1 MYVIT
6 FYSFKGGVGR
16 TMALA
21 NVGLELARTGRR
33 VLLVDFDLEAP
44 GLDTFE
50 VLKQGNPTPGIVDY
64 ITSYRQTGTAPDLA
78 EFIYEP
84 QIITESPGR
93 LWVMPTGRQD
103 DQYANRFYAIDWQE
117 LYSQQDGYLLLEDL
131 RAQWQR
137 TLNPDY
143 VLIDSRTGHT
153 DVGGICTRQL
163 PDAVAILFF
172 PNEQNRR
179 GIELIVNNV
188 RKEQRESKRKI
199 QLYFI
204 ASNVPNLDDE
214 ELILRDRLRQFR
226 NTIGYPRLDGII
238 HHYDSLSLLQQTVFT
253 VERPQTKLAREYRQI
268 TERLISNNLG
278 DRRVVLDTLSGLSR
292 GEDVIHA
299 ASIAEMDVYLKDILT
314 RYSQDGEVIHSLA
327 QANEFLGK
335 SEVAKDLFAD
345 AWSLGFETA
354 DILIDRAI
362 SYYETGSKENARD
375 ALKRGVQQSAG
386 RVFKLARAFTV
397 VLESDVGFLT
407 DFVEMLNS
415 TNVRPRD
422 RIRISK
428 LIMTKNES
436 LAAVDRLLAPA
447 VQSTEEVSDREA
459 ALYELAL
466 CRIAQSRFK
475 EAMTLIAL
483 DRALLGELGIAET
496 FNYAMAEWGATNQV
510 PVDLFEQVLRFH
522 QTSPR
527 DIDPN
532 YLQCLAIA
540 LWADGQVADAKA
552 AIESSLQALTKGEK
566 IFSAWQYLY
575 VDSDSFAQDLISL
588 QKMVGGGGGRPVM
601 FNNSV

>member
-50 VLKQGNPTPGIVDY
+50 ILRPHNPTPGIVDY
-64 ITSYRQTGTAPDLA
+64 IRSYRQTGTAPDLA
-78 EFIYEP
+78 EFVYEP

-103 DQYANRFYAIDWQE
+103 DQYANRFSDIDWQE
-117 LYSQQDGYLLLEDL
+117 LYSEQDGYLLLEDL

-137 TLNPDY
+137 TLSPDY

-179 GIELIVNNV
+179 GIELIVKDV
-188 RKEQRESKRKI
+188 RKEQQESKRKI

-214 ELILRDRLRQFR
+214 ELILRDRLRHFR
-226 NTIGYPRLDGII
+226 KTIDYPRLDGTI

-253 VERPQTKLAREYRQI
+253 VERPQTRLAREYRRI
-268 TERLISNNLG
+268 TERLIGDNLG
-278 DRRVVLDTLSGLSR
+278 DRRVVLDTLARLSR
-292 GEDVIHA
+292 GDDVVHA
-299 ASIAEMDVYLKDILT
+299 ASIAEMDIYLKDILT
-314 RYSQDGEVIHSLA
+314 RYSQDSEVVHSLA

-335 SEVAKDLFAD
+335 PEVAKLLFAD
-345 AWSLGFETA
+345 AKSLGFETA
-354 DILIDRAI
+354 DVLIERAI
-362 SYYETGSKENARD
+362 SYYDAGSKENARD
-375 ALKRGVQQSAG
+375 ALKRATLQSAG
-386 RVFKLARAFTV
+386 QVFKLARAFTL
-397 VLESDVGFLT
+397 VLERDVGVLA

-415 TNVRPRD
+415 TNIRPRD
-422 RIRISK
+422 RVRISK
-428 LIMTKNES
+428 LIMTKNEA

-447 VQSTEEVSDREA
+447 VQSTEDVADRESA
-459 ALYELAL
+459 SYELAL

-475 EAMTLIAL
+475 EAMTLIAS
-483 DRALLGELGIAET
+483 DRAFLGEMGIEGT

-522 QTSPR
+522 QDSPR
-527 DIDPN
+527 DAGPN
-532 YLQCLAIA
+532 YFQCVAIA
-540 LWADGQVADAKA
+540 LWANGRVNDAKT
-552 AIESSLQALTKGEK
+552 AIESSLQALTKSDAT
-566 IFSAWQYLY
+566 FSVWRYLY
-575 VDSDSFAQDLISL
+575 VDCETFAQDLSSL
-588 QKMVGGGGGRPVM
+588 QKMVDGGGDRPVM
-601 FNNSV
+601 FR